1 MLDLLIP
8 DVYAQSIY
16 TINYKSC
23 IRKNRRNKNLE
34 HKNKNIK
41 EVDC

>member
-16 TINYKSC
+16 TINYK
-23 IRKNRRNKNLE
+23 KE
-34 HKNKNIK
+34 FVKNKQGYLKYLDLNK
-41 EVDC
+41 VKQES